1 MRCANSSGEIIFSF
15 SAWFSL
21 LVLTPSNMTQALC
34 SSVGIKGFLMLSNV
48 TSPLLIL
55 SRSAR
60 YSLEYGRF
68 GSVHSVTYGR
78 LVLIYII
85 LFYTETTGT
94 YLVCDMPEPVHVPM
108 HLKASAFIPFWVL
121 KTSRPPDSVS
131 GLPNIV
137 NHD

>member
-34 SSVGIKGFLMLSNV
+34 SSVGVKGFLMLSNV

-55 SRSAR
+55 LRSAR

-68 GSVHSVTYGR
+68 RSAHSVTYGR

-94 YLVCDMPEPVHVPM
+94 YLVCDMP
-108 HLKASAFIPFWVL
+108 ASGNDVQSSLSSQSSWWL
-121 KTSRPPDSVS
+121 GGLS
-131 GLPNIV
+131 GLLKHTQKP
-137 NHD
+137 

>member
-68 GSVHSVTYGR
+68 GSVHSVTYVR
-78 LVLIYII
+78 LLLIYII
-85 LFYTETTGT
+85 SFYTQTTGT
-94 YLVCDMPEPVHVPM
+94 YLVFH
-108 HLKASAFIPFWVL
+108 IP
-121 KTSRPPDSVS
+121 TP
-131 GLPNIV
+131 
-137 NHD
+137 